1 MDLEKYIYKYQ
12 SAFQRIYRS
21 VNDMIKQHVHD
32 DITTDQFQIL
42 QFIKQHEQVTSTQ
55 IAQTMGVGK
64 SAITALVNRLVQK
77 EFIER
82 ERNEEDRR
90 VVYLRLTDNGNKVVT
105 ATEKEIYQFIEDKL
119 AHFPTE
125 DIEGFL
131 HALEK
136 LSDLMANDEGE
147 QK

>member
-1 MDLEKYIYKYQ
+1 MELEKYILKYQ
-12 SAFQRIYRS
+12 TAFQRIYRS
-21 VNDMIKQHVHD
+21 INDMIKQHVHE

-82 ERNEEDRR
+82 ERNEADRR
-90 VVYLRLTDNGNKVVT
+90 VVYLSLTDKGQQVVA
-105 ATEKEIYQFIEDKL
+105 ATEKELYQFIEDKL
-119 AHFPTE
+119 AHFDVD

-136 LSDLMANDEGE
+136 LSDLMTDEEGE
-147 QK
+147 K

>member
-1 MDLEKYIYKYQ
+1 MELETYIHKYQ
-12 SAFQRIYRS
+12 TAFQRIYRS
-21 VNDMIKQHVHD
+21 VNDMIKQHVHE

-82 ERNEEDRR
+82 KRNEADRR
-90 VVYLRLTDNGNKVVT
+90 VVYLRLTDNGNNVVT
-105 ATEKEIYQFIEDKL
+105 ATEKELYQFIEDKL
-119 AHFPTE
+119 SHFPVE

-136 LSDLMANDEGE
+136 LSDLMTDREGD
-147 QK
+147 QA